1 MFSKFMENFCQVNM
15 KFEFPFLLSITLVN
29 LEMVKM
35 VEIAAEYKG
44 GSWGGGGVVVCGKHT
59 VKRDRI

>member
-1 MFSKFMENFCQVNM
+1 MGKFSHLG
-15 KFEFPFLLSITLVN
+15 EFPFLLSITLVN

-44 GSWGGGGVVVCGKHT
+44 GSWGGRRVWYMANRQLKEI
-59 VKRDRI
+59 KFK